1 MEIKEYQE
9 YVRQGA
15 SEKYNKTEFAAL
27 ALVGEV
33 GEVCDVV
40 KKHEIYTQS
49 ADNGEVLY
57 RAKLIDEL
65 GDVLWQWMACVNS
78 LGVDIYDLID
88 ANVEK
93 LNARHG
99 GATLDKTGGKR

>member
-15 SEKYNKTEFAAL
+15 SGKYKDLKFAGL

-33 GEVCDVV
+33 GEVCDVI
-40 KKHEIYTQS
+40 KKAAIYTDTPVDLQ
-49 ADNGEVLY
+49 N
-57 RAKLIDEL
+57 KLKDEI
-65 GDVLWQWMACVNS
+65 GDVVWQTFALLNS
-78 LGVDIYDLID
+78 AGLSFDEVVDF
-88 ANVEK
+88 NVQK

-99 GATLDKTGGKR
+99 GARLDKTGGKR